1 MACWVFSCW
10 VARFRAECEGMERCI
25 SDKTEE
31 EKCVLRVGMQLIK
44 KKKMVGEDEVT
55 DTALEI

>member
-44 KKKMVGEDEVT
+44 KKKWLVKMK
-55 DTALEI
+55 